1 MVAANTNAIAT
12 PQVVTTTAQE
22 QSNAQTVAT
31 AAPVRKY
38 TNTVL
43 EVKKL
48 PPNLNNIASLNGYF
62 QRFGKIVNIQVGGI
76 VLAGMLSTILNS
88 ADLTFMHKLAATSM
102 ILFKSAVKRL

>member
-1 MVAANTNAIAT
+1 MVAASTNVIAT
-12 PQVVTTTAQE
+12 PRVVTTTAQE
-22 QSNAQTVAT
+22 QSSAQTVAT
-31 AAPVRKY
+31 TAPVRKY

-76 VLAGMLSTILNS
+76 VLAGMLSTIRSS
-88 ADLTFMHKLAATSM
+88 ANLSFIHKPQGSCNLCDT
-102 ILFKSAVKRL
+102 V